1 MEDSILQS
9 KTVVELRALAR
20 QSGVKLPAGINKAR
34 IIELLAAAPHAA
46 ESTPAANK
54 PDKESDAPRREEQ
67 APAAAKPER
76 ETADKPARASAA
88 PKADSTQAAPQIA
101 AQPRTKRAWPK
112 PPSPESRR
120 EDGGKRRVGRPRK
133 TPLPDQTA
141 DQPSAPTAE
150 PKQTPAPKQEHD
162 APTAEPKQV
171 PAPKQEHDTPTAEP
185 KQAPA
190 PKQEHDALTA
200 DQKQPSASKPQ
211 EHAAPTADQKQP
223 SAPKQEHAAPTAK
236 PKQAP
241 APKQEYDAPTAE
253 PKQAPVPKQ
262 EHAAPTAEPKQAPAP
277 KQEHDAPTAEP
288 KQTSAPKQ
296 EHAAPTAEP
305 KQTSAPKQERTASV
319 TEPREVS
326 RADEQTV
333 RRMEGVQ
340 LPSDRF
346 RTNLGAATQQN
357 SPRENTFRRDYR
369 SAYPNASQRT
379 WTRANADNN
388 APGEQR
394 YQRANAEGSAPGE
407 QRYQRANTEG
417 GAPGE
422 QRYQRANADNNTPGE
437 QRYQR
442 FNTDGNTPGEPFYR
456 RRDTGYYNA
465 ELGTSNPAVEGMLA
479 NSECGEGQGV
489 LDIQPDGYGFLRAEN
504 YQAGDK
510 DTYVSIAQIR
520 RFGLRN
526 GDWVAGRTRPQRE
539 GDRYSA
545 LFYITSVN
553 GESPDKAQRRPS
565 FEDLVP
571 IYPNERLRL
580 ENAGNER
587 DLALR
592 AIDLVA
598 PIGKGQR
605 GLIVSQPKAGKTV
618 LLKKI
623 ANALTENNPELKL
636 IVLLI
641 DERPEEVTDMQRSI
655 SGEVVYST
663 FDEEPEN
670 HTRVAE
676 MVLDRA
682 ERLVEMGKDV
692 VVLLDSITRL
702 ARAYNLVIPPTG
714 RSLSGGLDPGAL
726 YKPKRFFGA
735 ARNIENGGS
744 LTIIA
749 TALVETGSRMDD
761 IIYEEFKGTG
771 NMELHLDRKLSEKR
785 IFPAIDLLKSGTRR
799 DDLLLTPDEQEA
811 TLALRR
817 YLSGN
822 TQESTEQTLTM
833 LEKSANNAVFIEKLK
848 MFSKSWE
855 KEGYR

>member
-223 SAPKQEHAAPTAK
+223 
-236 PKQAP
+236 
-241 APKQEYDAPTAE
+241 
-253 PKQAPVPKQ
+253 
-262 EHAAPTAEPKQAPAP
+262 
-277 KQEHDAPTAEP
+277 
-288 KQTSAPKQ
+288 SAPKQ